1 MFSQAYFCPQG
12 GGMLGGGGMCMAGGG
27 CMARGH
33 ACQGVYMAGRV
44 LGRGEGMHGRRD
56 GH

>member
-1 MFSQAYFCPQG
+1 
-12 GGMLGGGGMCMAGGG
+12 MLGGVGDVHGGGG
-27 CMARGH
+27 CMTRGH

-44 LGRGEGMHGRRD
+44 HGRRD